1 MSTSQPDNQANDH
14 LETDLQNLYPEPPH
28 GLDSEAHTTQRLVF
42 NYFLAALPR
51 MR

>member
-1 MSTSQPDNQANDH
+1 MSTSQPDNQANNR
-14 LETDLQNLYPEPPH
+14 LETDPQNLYPDPPQ

-42 NYFLAALPR
+42 NHVLVALQR